1 MLVHE
6 QLDSEPSRLELWVAS
21 PTERR
26 EVDHVLVL
34 VHGLPRAYGMGR
46 QAAGLLPELADH
58 LARESGWQVATA
70 TMSGI
75 GASTGTFSVSQWRCD
90 LASVITRFYDEESW
104 ISLAGF
110 GIGGALA
117 LEATAADER
126 VRGVA
131 TFATP
136 SNLARWLGDPE
147 EMHRLAERAGVADP
161 RVPLLGPGELAK
173 DICSLDPL
181 AAAAAVP
188 PKRFLIGHGSDDPE
202 VPVSDARELHAAA
215 EGRAELRVIQGAGH
229 ALRADPR
236 MVATLL
242 GWLDRHR

>member
-1 MLVHE
+1 MLEHE
-6 QLDSEPSRLELWVAS
+6 QLDSEPSRLDLWVATT
-21 PTERR
+21 TERR
-26 EVDHVLVL
+26 ALDHVLLL
-34 VHGLPRAYGMGR
+34 VHGIPRAYGMAR
-46 QAAGLLPELADH
+46 QAAGLLPEFAELI
-58 LARESGWQVATA
+58 ARESGWMVATA

-75 GASTGTFSVSQWRCD
+75 GASTGTFSVSQWRLD
-90 LASVITRFYDEESW
+90 LASMIARFHDDESW
-104 ISLAGF
+104 IALAGF

-117 LEATAADER
+117 LEAAAVDDR

-136 SNLARWLGDPE
+136 SHLDRWLGEPL
-147 EMHRLAERAGVADP
+147 EMHRLAERAGVIDP
-161 RVPLLGPGELAK
+161 RIPLLGPDELAK
-173 DICSLDPL
+173 DICALEPL
-181 AAAAAVP
+181 HSAAAVP

-202 VPVSDARELHAAA
+202 VPVSDARELHDAA